1 MEISSKKRP
10 EEKAKIEEKD
20 KLIIRELIK
29 KPRIS
34 DSVIS
39 KNTGIPIKTVNRRR
53 KYLEE
58 SNTLNYMTFVN
69 NFPSGTARFNSMAL
83 YTIQFDYGATTEGLR
98 KIITS
103 QEYNQHPIIIKHVML
118 DMVGEKEGM
127 VTYTFIITSR
137 AHEDLVE
144 ILNADIVPMMK
155 RYMGNDSIRKIEE
168 NPLRTVN
175 RTGHNNFMIRKFNGE
190 SINLKDSDI
199 FIWD

>member
-10 EEKAKIEEKD
+10 DEKPKIEEKD
-20 KLIIRELIK
+20 KLIIKELIK
-29 KPRIS
+29 RPRIS
-34 DSVIS
+34 DSAIS
-39 KNTGIPIKTVNRRR
+39 KNTGIPVKTVNRRR
-53 KYLEE
+53 KYLEK

-69 NFPSGTARFNSMAL
+69 NFPGGTARFNSMAL
-83 YTIQFDYGATTEGLR
+83 YTILFEYGVTTEGLR

-103 QEYNQHPIIIKHVML
+103 QEYNQHPIITKHVML

-127 VTYTFIITSR
+127 VTYTLIITSR

-168 NPLRTVN
+168 NPIRAVN

-190 SINLKDSDI
+190 SIDIKDSDI
-199 FIWD
+199 FVWD